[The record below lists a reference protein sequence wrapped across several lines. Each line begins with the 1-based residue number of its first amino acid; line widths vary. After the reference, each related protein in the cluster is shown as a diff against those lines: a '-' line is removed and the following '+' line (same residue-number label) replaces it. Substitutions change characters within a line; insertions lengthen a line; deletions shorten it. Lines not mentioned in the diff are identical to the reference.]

1 MRQRGEGGGEGGEGE
16 GAGDKGDGC
25 FVYGVVFRVFR
36 NVLNVRPSV
45 RQGLK
50 CSSAPHLCMVP
61 RSINFLYFS
70 PCHRSLYGMP
80 ARAGRSGAAD
90 GVASG
95 LRPRGRVMIYLLRP
109 RVRPRISNS
118 HDTTTRSDARSRAA
132 PTGWFV
138 SITLLLLHKGTRAYT
153 SHGHP
158 AADVVWA

>member
-61 RSINFLYFS
+61 RSINFLYCS
-70 PCHRSLYGMP
+70 HLVT
-80 ARAGRSGAAD
+80 GRSRNACACGPQ
-90 GVASG
+90 
-95 LRPRGRVMIYLLRP
+95 RRCRRC
-109 RVRPRISNS
+109 RVRASSAGSS
-118 HDTTTRSDARSRAA
+118 HDLPFTAA
-132 PTGWFV
+132 
-138 SITLLLLHKGTRAYT
+138 S
-153 SHGHP
+153 
-158 AADVVWA
+158 AAENI